1 MSWNKRINGPDGTP
15 YILDIHHRMH
25 KKDFTNFNITISK
38 VVGNEKFP
46 METTDLQYNMKTKEF
61 NDDFIYSPFVESIL
75 QIIKKTLLSGE
86 GEKWGVISFRSLLK
100 VVSLK
105 LS

>member
-1 MSWNKRINGPDGTP
+1 MSWNKRINGADGTP
-15 YILDIHHRMH
+15 YILDIHHRTH
-25 KKDFTNFNITISK
+25 KKIFTNFNITISK

-46 METTDLQYNMKTKEF
+46 METTDLQFNMKTKEF

-75 QIIKKTLLSGE
+75 QIIKKTLLNGE

-100 VVSLK
+100 VVSLR